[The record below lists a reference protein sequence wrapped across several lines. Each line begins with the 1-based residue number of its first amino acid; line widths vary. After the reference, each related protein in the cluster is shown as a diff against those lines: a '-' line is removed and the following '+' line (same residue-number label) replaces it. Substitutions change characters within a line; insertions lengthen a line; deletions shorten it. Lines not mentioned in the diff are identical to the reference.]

1 MKKRV
6 IIRFQGGLGNQF
18 FIYAASLALQK
29 RRGVKLVADTITG
42 FSHDPYQ
49 RKFEAE
55 LFNYTPKD
63 LCSRFFGFWFF
74 QLIRVCRKLK
84 LADNFLVKQITET
97 NYTAILEGRSNP
109 GLFNYL
115 DGYFQYRD
123 VPEISREQ
131 LYQKCTT
138 YFRQYLEN
146 QPAAIRERFNQ
157 LSAGKYAIVHVRRQN
172 YEQLDFSFYT
182 GALQQKE
189 YQGQPVCFISDDI
202 SWVQDELNRHQ
213 IEQEVRLSLLDDPLL
228 ELYLLVKADKAII
241 SFSTFSWLGA
251 WLSCIRKGSFTGI
264 SYPSYNSQVILS
276 ENFLFPEWK
285 GIDYKKAVE
294 NTTL

>member
-29 RRGVKLVADTITG
+29 QRGVALVADTITG
-42 FSHDPYQ
+42 FNNDPYK
-49 RKFEAE
+49 RVFEAG
-55 LFNYTPKD
+55 LFNYSSTD
-63 LCSRFFGFWFF
+63 TCSRFFGFWFF
-74 QLIRVCRKLK
+74 QLIRVCRKLG
-84 LADNFLVKQITET
+84 LANNFLLKQITES
-97 NYTAILEGRSNP
+97 NYTAILEGRSKP

-123 VPEISREQ
+123 VPEINREL

-138 YFRQYLEN
+138 YFRKYLEN
-146 QPAAIRERFNQ
+146 QPAAVVARFNQ
-157 LSAGKYAIVHVRRQN
+157 LSAGKYSIVHVRRQN

-189 YQGQPVCFISDDI
+189 YEGLPVCFISDDI
-202 SWVQDELNRHQ
+202 AWVQDELSRHQ
-213 IEQEVRLSLLDDPLL
+213 IDQEVRLSLLDDPLL
-228 ELYLLVKADKAII
+228 ELYLLVKAEKAII

-251 WLSCIRKGSFTGI
+251 WLSCIRRGSFAGI

-276 ENFLFPEWK
+276 DNFLFPDWK